1 LQKTRGDFMATL
13 IAIDPFNRIEGDLR
27 IEIEVEDNTVVSAKS
42 SGIMFRGF
50 ERIMTGRSP
59 MDALVITPRI
69 CGICSGSH
77 GVAAAK
83 ALAQAQSAEMPEN
96 AYYMKNL
103 ILGIEVV
110 MSHLS
115 HFYLLFAPDLPS
127 PRYKNLKVYDAVSQ
141 RFKAMSGSSVVL
153 ALNARQNAL
162 EIMGLV
168 GGKWPNSLAI
178 HPTGTTS
185 TMNLSTLTRTIGI
198 MKEFQDFLE
207 KRFLGC
213 PLSQWLDI
221 DSFDKLLKWQDK
233 NTNHA
238 SDMGLFLA
246 MCLEAGLDRIG
257 KGPNRYMSYGAYD
270 LPEGASWLP
279 SGYYEGRVHPFDQA
293 LVKEHIGS
301 SFFRDAV
308 EARHPLEGV
317 TAPLADKSG
326 AYSWAKAPRY
336 DGKTVEVGPL
346 ARMIIADDPLL
357 TDMMQQMDSSV
368 MTRMFAR
375 LREMCRL
382 SKEMS
387 GWLEKIKPSEP
398 FYAIPSSRFAASGIG
413 LTEAARGS
421 LGHWMKISSN
431 LIDNYQVVTPSAWNM
446 SPRDESGQPGPVEQ
460 ALIGTHVA
468 DTRDPVE
475 VNHIIRSF
483 DPCMSC
489 TVH

>member
-1 LQKTRGDFMATL
+1 MTTL

-27 IEIEVEDNTVVSAKS
+27 IELEIEDNTVHSAKS

-50 ERIMTGRSP
+50 ERIMPGRSP

-83 ALAQAQSAEMPEN
+83 ALAQAQGAEMPEN
-96 AYYMKNL
+96 GFYMKNL

-115 HFYLLFAPDLPS
+115 HFYLLFAPDLAS
-127 PRYKNLKVYDAVSQ
+127 PRYKNLSAYDSVNQ
-141 RFKAMSGSSVVL
+141 RFTAMSGSSVVL
-153 ALNARQNAL
+153 ALKARQSAL

-185 TMNLSTLTRTIGI
+185 TMNLSTLTRAIGI
-198 MKEFQDFLE
+198 LKEFHDFLD

-213 PLSQWLDI
+213 PLNEWLDI
-221 DSFDKLLKWQDK
+221 DSFDKLLKWQG
-233 NTNHA
+233 NSAHSV
-238 SDMGLFLA
+238 SDLGLFLT

-257 KGPNRYMSYGAYD
+257 KGTNRYMSYGAYD
-270 LPEGASWLP
+270 LPAGSSWLP
-279 SGYYEGRVHPFDQA
+279 AGYYDGRLQTFDQA
-293 LVKEHIGS
+293 LIKEHIGS

-317 TAPLADKSG
+317 TAPLADKTG

-336 DGKTVEVGPL
+336 NGKTVEVGPL

-357 TDMMQQMDSSV
+357 TDMIRQMDSSV

-382 SKEMS
+382 TKEMS
-387 GWLEKIKPSEP
+387 VWLEKINPVED
-398 FYAIPSSRFAASGIG
+398 FYALPSSRFAANGIG

-446 SPRDESGQPGPVEQ
+446 SPRDENGQPGPVEQ
-460 ALIGTHVA
+460 ALTGIHVA
-468 DTRDPVE
+468 DVNDPVE

>member
-1 LQKTRGDFMATL
+1 MATL
-13 IAIDPFNRIEGDLR
+13 ITIDPFNRIEGDLR

-50 ERIMTGRSP
+50 ERIMPGRSP

-127 PRYKNLKVYDAVSQ
+127 ARYKNLKIYETVNQ
-141 RFKAMSGSSVVL
+141 RFKAMSGTSVVS

-198 MKEFQDFLE
+198 MKEFQDFME

-213 PLSQWLDI
+213 SLNEWLDI
-221 DSFDKLLKWQDK
+221 DSFDKLLKYK
-233 NTNHA
+233 NVDSHQE
-238 SDMGLFLA
+238 SDLGLFLTV
-246 MCLEAGLDRIG
+246 CLEAGLDRIG
-257 KGPNRYMSYGAYD
+257 RGPNRYLSYGAYD
-270 LPEGASWLP
+270 LPEGITWLP
-279 SGYYEGRVHPFDQA
+279 SGYYEGRVQPFDQA

-336 DGKTVEVGPL
+336 AGKTVEVGPL
-346 ARMIIADDPLL
+346 ARMIISDDPLL

-382 SKEMS
+382 TKEMS

-398 FYAIPSSRFAASGIG
+398 FYATPSSRFSSNGIG

-431 LIDNYQVVTPSAWNM
+431 LIENYQVVTPSAWNM
-446 SPRDESGQPGPVEQ
+446 SPMDETGQPGPVEQ

-468 DTRDPVE
+468 DPEDPVE

>member
-1 LQKTRGDFMATL
+1 MATL

-127 PRYKNLKVYDAVSQ
+127 PRYKNLRVYDAVSQ

-238 SDMGLFLA
+238 SDMGVFLA

>member
-1 LQKTRGDFMATL
+1 MPTL

-27 IEIEVEDNTVVSAKS
+27 IEIEIEDNTVLSAKC

-50 ERIMTGRSP
+50 ERIMPGRSP

-83 ALAQAQSAEMPEN
+83 ALAQAQGAEMPEN
-96 AYYMKNL
+96 GFYMKNL

-115 HFYLLFAPDLPS
+115 HFYLLFAPDLAS
-127 PRYKNLKVYDAVSQ
+127 RRYKNLSAYDAVNQ
-141 RFKAMSGSSVVL
+141 RFTAMSGSSVVL
-153 ALNARQNAL
+153 ALKARQSAL

-185 TMNLSTLTRTIGI
+185 TMNLSTLTRAIGI
-198 MKEFQDFLE
+198 LKEFQDFME
-207 KRFLGC
+207 KRFLGS
-213 PLSQWLDI
+213 PVNEWLDI
-221 DSFDKLLKWQDK
+221 DSFDKLLQWQK
-233 NTNHA
+233 NGAHGD
-238 SDMGLFLA
+238 SDLGLFLKI
-246 MCLEAGLDRIG
+246 CLEAGLDRIG
-257 KGPNRYMSYGAYD
+257 KGPNRYISYGAYD
-270 LPEGASWLP
+270 LPDGSSWLP
-279 SGYYEGRVHPFDQA
+279 AGYFDGRVQSFDQT
-293 LVKEHIGS
+293 LIKEHIGA

-317 TAPLADKSG
+317 TTPLADKSG

-336 DGKTVEVGPL
+336 NGKTIEVGPL

-357 TDMMQQMDSSV
+357 TDMMRQMDSSV

-382 SKEMS
+382 TKEMS
-387 GWLEKIKPSEP
+387 RWLENIKPDED
-398 FYAIPSSRFAASGIG
+398 FYTIPSSRFTSNGIG

-431 LIDNYQVVTPSAWNM
+431 LIDNYQVLTPSAWNM
-446 SPRDESGQPGPVEQ
+446 SPRDENGQPGPVEQ
-460 ALIGTHVA
+460 ALAGIHVA
-468 DTRDPVE
+468 DANDPVE
-475 VNHIIRSF
+475 VNHIVRSF

>member
-1 LQKTRGDFMATL
+1 MATL

-27 IEIEVEDNTVVSAKS
+27 IEIEVEDNTVTSAKS

-50 ERIMTGRSP
+50 ERIMPGRSP

-83 ALAQAQSAEMPEN
+83 ALAQAQAAEMPEN

-115 HFYLLFAPDLPS
+115 HFYLLFAPDLTS
-127 PRYKNLKVYDAVSQ
+127 YRYRNLSIYEDLKQ
-141 RFKAMSGSSVVL
+141 RFTAMNGSSVLL
-153 ALNARQNAL
+153 ALKARQSAL

-185 TMNLSTLTRTIGI
+185 TMNLSTLTRAIGI
-198 MKEFQDFLE
+198 LKEFQDFLE
-207 KRFLGC
+207 KRFLGT

-221 DSFDKLLKWQDK
+221 DSFDKLLKWQEK
-233 NTNHA
+233 GKHNN
-238 SDMGLFLA
+238 SDISLFLT
-246 MCLEAGLDRIG
+246 MCLEAGFDRIG

-270 LPEGASWLP
+270 LPDGSTWLQ
-279 SGYYEGRVHPFDQA
+279 SGFFDSRLHPFDQA
-293 LVKEHIGS
+293 MIKEHIGS

-317 TAPLADKSG
+317 TVPLAEKSG

-336 DGKTVEVGPL
+336 KSKTVEVGPL

-357 TDMMQQMDSSV
+357 NDMVRQMDSSV

-382 SKEMS
+382 TKEMS
-387 GWLEKIKPSEP
+387 GWLEKINPAEP
-398 FYAIPSSRFAASGIG
+398 FYYTPSSRFSAAGIG
-413 LTEAARGS
+413 MTEAARGS
-421 LGHWMKISSN
+421 LGHWLKINSN
-431 LIDNYQVVTPSAWNM
+431 LIENYQVVTPSAWNM

-460 ALIGTHVA
+460 ALYGVQIA
-468 DTRDPVE
+468 DPKDPVE
-475 VNHIIRSF
+475 INHIIRSF

>member
-1 LQKTRGDFMATL
+1 MATL

-27 IEIEVEDNTVVSAKS
+27 IEIEVDDNAVTSAKS

-50 ERIMTGRSP
+50 ERIMPGRSP

-77 GVAAAK
+77 GVAASK

-115 HFYLLFAPDLPS
+115 HFYLLFAPDLTN
-127 PRYKNLKVYDAVSQ
+127 PRYKNLSVYEAVNQ
-141 RFKAMSGSSVVL
+141 RFRAMKGSSVVL
-153 ALNARQNAL
+153 ALKARQSAL

-198 MKEFQDFLE
+198 LREFQDFLE

-213 PLSQWLDI
+213 PLSEWLDI
-221 DSFDKLLKWQDK
+221 DSFDKLLKWQGEGAH
-233 NTNHA
+233 NG
-238 SDMGLFLA
+238 SDVVLFLE
-246 MCLEAGLDRIG
+246 MCLDAGFDRIG

-270 LPEGASWLP
+270 LPDGSTWLP
-279 SGYYEGRVHPFDQA
+279 SGFFETRLHPMDQT
-293 LVKEHIGS
+293 LIKEHIGS

-308 EARHPLEGV
+308 EARHPLDGV
-317 TAPLADKSG
+317 TAPLAEKSG

-346 ARMIIADDPLL
+346 ARMIIADEPLL
-357 TDMMQQMDSSV
+357 TDMMHQMNSSV

-382 SKEMS
+382 TKEMS
-387 GWLEKIKPSEP
+387 SWLEKINPDEP
-398 FYAIPSSRFAASGIG
+398 FYAGPSSRFSATGIG

-431 LIDNYQVVTPSAWNM
+431 LIENYQVVTPSAWNM

-460 ALIGTHVA
+460 ALTGVHVT
-468 DTRDPVE
+468 DPNDPVE

>member
-1 LQKTRGDFMATL
+1 MSKL
-13 IAIDPFNRIEGDLR
+13 ISIDPFNRIEGDLR
-27 IEIEVEDNTVVSAKS
+27 IELEVDANTVISAKS

-50 ERIMTGRSP
+50 ERIMPGRSP

-83 ALAQAQSAEMPEN
+83 CLAQAQGAEMPEN
-96 AYYMKNL
+96 AFYMKNL

-115 HFYLLFAPDLPS
+115 HYYLLFAPDLVN
-127 PRYKNLKVYDAVSQ
+127 PRYKNLSVHGAVNQ
-141 RFKAMSGSSVVL
+141 RFAAMSGSSVVL
-153 ALNARQNAL
+153 ALKARQSAL

-185 TMNLSTLTRTIGI
+185 TMNLSSLTRTIGI
-198 MKEFQDFLE
+198 LKEFQDFLE

-213 PLSQWLDI
+213 PLSEWLDI
-221 DSFDKLLKWQDK
+221 DSFDKLLQWHSNPQ
-233 NTNHA
+233 HGE
-238 SDMGLFLA
+238 SDLGLFLT

-270 LPEGASWLP
+270 LPDGSTWLP
-279 SGYYEGRVHPFDQA
+279 QGYFEGRTRTFDQS
-293 LVKEHIGS
+293 LIKEHIGA

-308 EARHPLEGV
+308 EARHPMDGV
-317 TAPLADKSG
+317 TSPLADKTG

-336 DGKTVEVGPL
+336 NGRTVEVGPL

-357 TDMMQQMDSSV
+357 TDMIRQMDSSV

-382 SKEMS
+382 TKEMS
-387 GWLEKIKPSEP
+387 NWLERINPNEP
-398 FYAIPSSRFAASGIG
+398 FYAVPSSRFTSHGIG
-413 LTEAARGS
+413 LTEAARGG

-431 LIDNYQVVTPSAWNM
+431 LIDSYQVVTPSAWNM

-460 ALIGTHVA
+460 ALAGVSVA
-468 DTRDPVE
+468 DINDPVE

>member
-1 LQKTRGDFMATL
+1 MAKL
-13 IAIDPFNRIEGDLR
+13 IAIDPFNRLEGDLR
-27 IEIEVEDNTVVSAKS
+27 IELEVDANKVISAKS

-50 ERIMTGRSP
+50 ERIMPGRSP
-59 MDALVITPRI
+59 SDALVITPRI

-83 ALAQAQSAEMPEN
+83 CLASAQGAEMPEN
-96 AYYMKNL
+96 GFHMKNL

-115 HFYLLFAPDLPS
+115 HYYLLFAPDLTS
-127 PRYKNLKVYDAVSQ
+127 QLYKKLSVYESVKQ
-141 RFKAMSGSSVVL
+141 RFTAMSGSSVVL
-153 ALNARQNAL
+153 ALKARQSAL

-185 TMNLSTLTRTIGI
+185 TLNLSSLTRGIGI
-198 MKEFQDFLE
+198 LNEFRDFLE
-207 KRFLGC
+207 KKFLGC
-213 PLSQWLDI
+213 SLNEWLDI
-221 DSFDKLLKWQDK
+221 DSFDKLLEWNSKPQ
-233 NTNHA
+233 HSE
-238 SDMGLFLA
+238 SDLGIFLT

-270 LPEGASWLP
+270 LPDGSTWLP
-279 SGYYEGRVHPFDQA
+279 KGFFEGRTQTFDQS
-293 LVKEHIGS
+293 LIKEHIGA
-301 SFFRDAV
+301 SFFRDAI
-308 EARHPLEGV
+308 EARHPLDGV
-317 TAPLADKSG
+317 TSPLADKTG

-346 ARMIIADDPLL
+346 ARMIIGGDPLL
-357 TDMMQQMDSSV
+357 TDMVRQMDSSV

-382 SKEMS
+382 TKEMS
-387 GWLEKIKPSEP
+387 SWLERINPDEP
-398 FYAIPSSRFAASGIG
+398 FYAVPSSRFTSNGIG

-446 SPRDESGQPGPVEQ
+446 SPKDENGQPGPVEQ
-460 ALIGTHVA
+460 ALIGA
-468 DTRDPVE
+468 NISDINDPVE

>member
-1 LQKTRGDFMATL
+1 MATL

-27 IEIEVEDNTVVSAKS
+27 VEIEVEDNTVIFAKS

-50 ERIMTGRSP
+50 ERIMSGRSP

-77 GVAAAK
+77 GVAASK
-83 ALAQAQSAEMPEN
+83 ALALAQSAEMPEN

-115 HFYLLFAPDLPS
+115 HFYLLFAPDLTS
-127 PRYKNLKVYDAVSQ
+127 QRYKGLSVYEKVNH
-141 RFKAMSGSSVVL
+141 RFTAMKGSSVVM
-153 ALNARQNAL
+153 ALNARQSAL

-198 MKEFQDFLE
+198 LKEFQDFLE
-207 KRFLGC
+207 KRFLNC
-213 PLSQWLDI
+213 SLSEWLDI
-221 DSFDKLLKWQDK
+221 DSFDKLLKWQEK
-233 NTNHA
+233 SGHNG
-238 SDMGLFLA
+238 SDMVLFLT
-246 MCLEAGLDRIG
+246 MCLEAGFDRIG

-270 LPEGASWLP
+270 LPDGSTWLP
-279 SGYYEGRVHPFDQA
+279 SGFFEKRLHTLDQA
-293 LVKEHIGS
+293 LIKEHIGAS
-301 SFFRDAV
+301 YFRDAV

-317 TAPLADKSG
+317 TAPLVDKSG

-336 DGKTVEVGPL
+336 EGKTVEVGPL

-357 TDMMQQMDSSV
+357 TDMIQQMDSSV

-382 SKEMS
+382 TKEMS
-387 GWLEKIKPSEP
+387 LWLEKINPAEP
-398 FYAIPSSRFAASGIG
+398 FYASPSSRFSATGIG

-431 LIDNYQVVTPSAWNM
+431 LIENYQVVTPSAWNM
-446 SPRDESGQPGPVEQ
+446 SPRDERGQPGPVEQ
-460 ALIGTHVA
+460 ALTGTHVA
-468 DTRDPVE
+468 DTKDPVE

>member
-1 LQKTRGDFMATL
+1 MATL

-27 IEIEVEDNTVVSAKS
+27 IEIEVEENTVTAAKS

-50 ERIMTGRSP
+50 ERIMPGRSP

-83 ALAQAQSAEMPEN
+83 ALAKAQSVEMPEN
-96 AYYMKNL
+96 GYYMKNL

-115 HFYLLFAPDLPS
+115 HFYFLFAPDLAS
-127 PRYKNLKVYDAVSQ
+127 PRYKNLSVYEAVNS
-141 RFKAMSGSSVVL
+141 RFTAMSGSSVVL
-153 ALNARQNAL
+153 ALGARQSAL

-185 TMNLSTLTRTIGI
+185 TMNLSTLTRAIGI
-198 MKEFQDFLE
+198 LKEFQDFLE
-207 KRFLGC
+207 KRFLSCRLGE
-213 PLSQWLDI
+213 WLDI
-221 DSFDKLLKWQDK
+221 DSFDKLLKWQGSG
-233 NTNHA
+233 THSE
-238 SDMGLFLA
+238 SDLGLFLNI
-246 MCLEAGLDRIG
+246 CLEAGLDRIG
-257 KGPNRYMSYGAYD
+257 MGPNRYMSYGAYD
-270 LPEGASWLP
+270 LPDGTTWLP
-279 SGYYEGRVHPFDQA
+279 SGYFEGRVLPFDQA
-293 LVKEHIGS
+293 LIKEHIGS
-301 SFFRDAV
+301 SYFRDAV

-336 DGKTVEVGPL
+336 DGRTVEVGPL

-382 SKEMS
+382 TKEMS
-387 GWLEKIKPSEP
+387 AWLEKINPAEP
-398 FYAIPSSRFAASGIG
+398 FYAIPSSRFNANGIG

-421 LGHWMKISSN
+421 LGHWMKISSS

-460 ALIGTHVA
+460 ALAGIHVA
-468 DTRDPVE
+468 DANDPVE
-475 VNHIIRSF
+475 VNHVIRSF

>member
-1 LQKTRGDFMATL
+1 MATL

-127 PRYKNLKVYDAVSQ
+127 PRYKNLRVYDAVSQ

>member
-1 LQKTRGDFMATL
+1 MVSL

-27 IEIEVEDNTVVSAKS
+27 IEIEVDANTVVSAKS

-83 ALAQAQSAEMPEN
+83 ALAQAQDAEMPPN
-96 AYYMKNL
+96 GFYMKNL

-115 HFYLLFAPDLPS
+115 HFYLLFAPDLAS
-127 PRYKNLKVYDAVSQ
+127 PCYQKISVYEAVKERFAAMGGTSVKVALK
-141 RFKAMSGSSVVL
+141 
-153 ALNARQNAL
+153 ARQSAL

-185 TMNLSTLTRTIGI
+185 TMNLSSMTRAIGI
-198 MKEFQDFLE
+198 LNEFHDFLE

-213 PLSQWLDI
+213 SLSEWLDM
-221 DSFDKLLKWQDK
+221 DSLDKLLKWH
-233 NTNHA
+233 NESRHNG
-238 SDMGLFLA
+238 SDVGLFMT

-270 LPEGASWLP
+270 LPDGSTWLP
-279 SGYYEGRVHPFDQA
+279 AGYYDGRNQTFNQA
-293 LVKEHIGS
+293 LIKEHIGS

-308 EARHPLEGV
+308 EARHPLDGV
-317 TAPLADKSG
+317 TSPLADKTG

-336 DGKTVEVGPL
+336 NGKTVEVGPL
-346 ARMIIADDPLL
+346 ARMIISGDPLL
-357 TDMMQQMDSSV
+357 TDMIGQMDSSV

-382 SKEMS
+382 TKEMS
-387 GWLEKIKPSEP
+387 GWLEKINPDEP
-398 FYAIPSSRFAASGIG
+398 FNGIPSSRFNASGIG

-431 LIDNYQVVTPSAWNM
+431 LIDNYQVVTPSAWNL
-446 SPRDESGQPGPVEQ
+446 SPRDEDGQPGPVEQ
-460 ALIGTHVA
+460 ALTGITVA
-468 DTRDPVE
+468 DTNDPVE
-475 VNHIIRSF
+475 LNHIIRSF

>member
-1 LQKTRGDFMATL
+1 MTTL

-27 IEIEVEDNTVVSAKS
+27 VEIEVESNSVVSAKS

-50 ERIMTGRSP
+50 ERIMPGRSP

-83 ALAQAQSAEMPEN
+83 SLAQAQGAEMPEN
-96 AYYMKNL
+96 GYHMKNL

-115 HFYLLFAPDLPS
+115 HFYLLFAPDLAN
-127 PRYKNLKVYDAVSQ
+127 PRYKDLDISNTLNE
-141 RFKAMSGSSVVL
+141 RFTAMSGSSVVL
-153 ALNARQNAL
+153 ALKARQSAL

-198 MKEFQDFLE
+198 LKEFLDFLE
-207 KRFLGC
+207 RRFLGC
-213 PLSQWLDI
+213 PLTEWLDI
-221 DSFDKLLKWQDK
+221 DSFDKLLKWHKDNAHK
-233 NTNHA
+233 E
-238 SDMGLFLA
+238 SDIGLFLTL
-246 MCLEAGLDRIG
+246 CLEAGLDRIG

-270 LPEGASWLP
+270 LPDGTTWLP
-279 SGYYEGRVHPFDQA
+279 SGIYDGRLQTFDQA
-293 LVKEHIGS
+293 LVKEHIGA

-308 EARHPLEGV
+308 EARHPLDGV
-317 TAPLADKSG
+317 TSPLAEKSG

-357 TDMMQQMDSSV
+357 TDMMRQMDSSV

-382 SKEMS
+382 TKEMS
-387 GWLEKIKPSEP
+387 VWLEKIKPAEP
-398 FYAIPSSRFAASGIG
+398 FYAQPSSRFTANGIG

-431 LIDNYQVVTPSAWNM
+431 LIENYQVVTPSAWNM
-446 SPRDESGQPGPVEQ
+446 SPRDENGQPGPVEQ
-460 ALIGTHVA
+460 ALTGIHVSDA
-468 DTRDPVE
+468 SDPVE

>member
-1 LQKTRGDFMATL
+1 MATL

-27 IEIEVEDNTVVSAKS
+27 IEIEVEDNTVISAKS

-50 ERIMTGRSP
+50 ERIMPGRSP

-127 PRYKNLKVYDAVSQ
+127 ARYKNLSVYETVNK
-141 RFKAMSGSSVVL
+141 RFKAMNGSSVIS
-153 ALNARQNAL
+153 ALSARQNAL

-178 HPTGTTS
+178 HPSGTTS

-207 KRFLGC
+207 KIFLGC
-213 PLSQWLDI
+213 SLNEWLDI
-221 DSFDKLLKWQDK
+221 DSLDKLLKWK
-233 NTNHA
+233 GVNAHHE
-238 SDMGLFLA
+238 SDLGLFLT

-257 KGPNRYMSYGAYD
+257 KGPKRYMSYGAYD
-270 LPEGASWLP
+270 LPEGITWLP
-279 SGYYEGRVHPFDQA
+279 SGYYEGRVQPFDQA

-301 SFFRDAV
+301 SFFRDAI

-336 DGKTVEVGPL
+336 EGKTVEVGPL

-357 TDMMQQMDSSV
+357 TDMMQQIDSSV

-382 SKEMS
+382 TKEMS
-387 GWLEKIKPSEP
+387 GWLEKIKPTEP
-398 FYAIPSSRFAASGIG
+398 FYATPSSRFSSNGIG

-431 LIDNYQVVTPSAWNM
+431 LIENYQVVTPSAWNM

-460 ALIGTHVA
+460 ALIGTNVA
-468 DTRDPVE
+468 DPGDPVE

>member
-1 LQKTRGDFMATL
+1 MATL
-13 IAIDPFNRIEGDLR
+13 ITIDPFNRIEGDLR

-50 ERIMTGRSP
+50 ERIMPGRSP

-127 PRYKNLKVYDAVSQ
+127 TRYKNLGIYETVNQ
-141 RFKAMSGSSVVL
+141 RFKAMSGTSVVS

-185 TMNLSTLTRTIGI
+185 TMNLSSLTRTIGI
-198 MKEFQDFLE
+198 MKEFQDFME

-213 PLSQWLDI
+213 TLNEWLDI
-221 DSFDKLLKWQDK
+221 DSFDKLLKWKDITAHQE
-233 NTNHA
+233 
-238 SDMGLFLA
+238 SDMGLFLTV
-246 MCLEAGLDRIG
+246 CLEAGLDRIG

-270 LPEGASWLP
+270 LPEGIPWLP
-279 SGYYEGRVHPFDQA
+279 SGYYEGRVQPFDQA

-317 TAPLADKSG
+317 TAPLAEKSG

-336 DGKTVEVGPL
+336 NGKTVEVGPL
-346 ARMIIADDPLL
+346 ARMIIADDPVLI
-357 TDMMQQMDSSV
+357 DMMQQVDSSV

-382 SKEMS
+382 TKEMS
-387 GWLEKIKPSEP
+387 GWLEKIKPTEP
-398 FYAIPSSRFAASGIG
+398 FYAIPSSRFSPTGIG

-431 LIDNYQVVTPSAWNM
+431 LIENYQVVTPSAWNM
-446 SPRDESGQPGPVEQ
+446 SPMDENGQPGPVEQ
-460 ALIGTHVA
+460 ALIGTHVT
-468 DTRDPVE
+468 DPGDPVE

>member
-1 LQKTRGDFMATL
+1 MAKL
-13 IAIDPFNRIEGDLR
+13 IAIDPFNRLEGDLR
-27 IEIEVEDNTVVSAKS
+27 VEIEVDANTVVSAKS

-50 ERIMTGRSP
+50 ERIMPGRAP

-83 ALAQAQSAEMPEN
+83 ALAQAQDADMPEN
-96 AYYMKNL
+96 GFHMKNL

-115 HFYLLFAPDLPS
+115 HFYLLFAPDLAS
-127 PRYKNLKVYDAVSQ
+127 PRYKKLSVYDSVDE
-141 RFKAMSGSSVVL
+141 RFTAMKGSSVVL
-153 ALNARQNAL
+153 ALKARQSAL

-185 TMNLSTLTRTIGI
+185 TMNLSSLTRTIGI
-198 MKEFQDFLE
+198 LKEFMDFLE

-213 PLSQWLDI
+213 SLSEWLDI
-221 DSFDKLLKWQDK
+221 DNFDKLLKWHNPSK
-233 NTNHA
+233 HNG
-238 SDMGLFLA
+238 SDLGLFLT

-270 LPEGASWLP
+270 LPNGTTWLP
-279 SGYYEGRVHPFDQA
+279 SGYFDGRVQQFDQS
-293 LVKEHIGS
+293 LIKEHIGT

-308 EARHPLEGV
+308 EARHPLDGV
-317 TAPLADKSG
+317 TSPLADKTG

-336 DGKTVEVGPL
+336 DNKTVEVGPL
-346 ARMIIADDPLL
+346 ARMIIAGDPLM
-357 TDMMQQMDSSV
+357 TDMIEQIDSSV

-382 SKEMS
+382 TSEMS
-387 GWLEKIKPSEP
+387 SWLEKINPDEP
-398 FYAIPSSRFAASGIG
+398 FYAIPSSRFTTNGIG

-421 LGHWMKISSN
+421 LGHWMKITSN
-431 LIDNYQVVTPSAWNM
+431 LIENYQVVTPSAWNM
-446 SPRDESGQPGPVEQ
+446 SPRDENGQPGPVEQ
-460 ALIGTHVA
+460 ALTGTNVA
-468 DTRDPVE
+468 DMNDPVE

>member
-1 LQKTRGDFMATL
+1 MATL

-27 IEIEVEDNTVVSAKS
+27 IEIEVEDNAVISAKS

-50 ERIMTGRSP
+50 ERIMAGRSP

-83 ALAQAQSAEMPEN
+83 ALAQAQGAEMPEN
-96 AYYMKNL
+96 GFYMKNL

-115 HFYLLFAPDLPS
+115 HFYLLFAPDLTS
-127 PRYKNLKVYDAVSQ
+127 PRYKDIGVSQ
-141 RFKAMSGSSVVL
+141 AVNQRFTAMRGSSVVL
-153 ALNARQNAL
+153 ALKARQSAL

-185 TMNLSTLTRTIGI
+185 TMNLSTLTRAIGI
-198 MKEFQDFLE
+198 LKEFHDFLE

-213 PLSQWLDI
+213 PLSQWLDV
-221 DSFDKLLKWQDK
+221 DSFDKLLKWQENDAH
-233 NTNHA
+233 NE
-238 SDMGLFLA
+238 SDMGLFLT

-270 LPEGASWLP
+270 LPNGSTWLP
-279 SGYYEGRVHPFDQA
+279 AGYFDNRVQLFDQT
-293 LVKEHIGS
+293 LIKEHIGS
-301 SFFRDAV
+301 SYFRDAV

-336 DGKTVEVGPL
+336 DGNTVEVGPL
-346 ARMIIADDPLL
+346 ARMIIANDPLL
-357 TDMMQQMDSSV
+357 TDMMHQINSSV
-368 MTRMFAR
+368 MTRMLAR

-382 SKEMS
+382 TKEMS
-387 GWLEKIKPSEP
+387 VWLEKINPAEP
-398 FYAIPSSRFAASGIG
+398 FYALPSSRFTANGIG

-446 SPRDESGQPGPVEQ
+446 SPRDENGQPGPVEQ
-460 ALIGTHVA
+460 SLTGTHVA
-468 DTRDPVE
+468 DSSDPVE

>member
-1 LQKTRGDFMATL
+1 MATL

-50 ERIMTGRSP
+50 ERIMPGRSP
-59 MDALVITPRI
+59 LDALVITPRI

-83 ALAQAQSAEMPEN
+83 ALSQAQGAEMPEN
-96 AYYMKNL
+96 GFYMKNL

-115 HFYLLFAPDLPS
+115 HFYLLFAPDLTS
-127 PRYKNLKVYDAVSQ
+127 HRYKNLSAYETVNQ
-141 RFKAMSGSSVVL
+141 RFTAMRGTSVVL
-153 ALNARQNAL
+153 ALKARQSAL

-185 TMNLSTLTRTIGI
+185 TMNLSTLTRAIGI
-198 MKEFQDFLE
+198 LKEFQDFLE

-213 PLSQWLDI
+213 PLSEWLDI
-221 DSFDKLLKWQDK
+221 DSFDKLAKWQGDAF
-233 NTNHA
+233 HSE
-238 SDMGLFLA
+238 SDLGLFLT

-257 KGPNRYMSYGAYD
+257 KGVNRYLSYGAYD
-270 LPEGASWLP
+270 LPDGATWLP
-279 SGYYEGRVHPFDQA
+279 GGYFDGRVQPFEQA
-293 LVKEHIGS
+293 RIKEHIGA

-357 TDMMQQMDSSV
+357 TDMMGQMDSSV

-382 SKEMS
+382 TQEMS
-387 GWLEKIKPSEP
+387 VWLEKINPSEP
-398 FYAIPSSRFAASGIG
+398 FYAIPSSRFTSNGIG

-431 LIDNYQVVTPSAWNM
+431 LIENYQVVTPSAWNM
-446 SPRDESGQPGPVEQ
+446 SPRDETGQPGPVEQ
-460 ALIGTHVA
+460 ALTNIHVV
-468 DTRDPVE
+468 DTNDPVE
-475 VNHIIRSF
+475 VNHVIRSF

>member
-1 LQKTRGDFMATL
+1 MATL

-27 IEIEVEDNTVVSAKS
+27 IEIEVEDNTVHSAKC

-50 ERIMTGRSP
+50 ERIMPGRSP

-83 ALAQAQSAEMPEN
+83 ALALAQGAEMPEN
-96 AYYMKNL
+96 GFYMKNL

-115 HFYLLFAPDLPS
+115 HFYLLFAPDLTNQ
-127 PRYKNLKVYDAVSQ
+127 RYKNVSVYDSVNQ
-141 RFKAMSGSSVVL
+141 RFTAMSGSSVVL
-153 ALNARQNAL
+153 ALKARQSTL

-185 TMNLSTLTRTIGI
+185 TMNISTLTRALGI
-198 MKEFQDFLE
+198 LKEFQDFLE

-213 PLSQWLDI
+213 PVNEWLDI
-221 DSFDKLLKWQDK
+221 DSFDKLLKWQR
-233 NTNHA
+233 NGAH
-238 SDMGLFLA
+238 SDSDLGLFLT

-270 LPEGASWLP
+270 LPDGSSWLP
-279 SGYYEGRVHPFDQA
+279 AGYCDGRVQPFDQA
-293 LVKEHIGS
+293 LIKEHIGS

-317 TAPLADKSG
+317 TTPLADKSG

-357 TDMMQQMDSSV
+357 TDMMRLMDSSV

-382 SKEMS
+382 TKEMS
-387 GWLEKIKPSEP
+387 RWLENIKPAED
-398 FYAIPSSRFAASGIG
+398 FYAIPSSRFTSNGIG

-446 SPRDESGQPGPVEQ
+446 SPRDENGQPGPVEQ
-460 ALIGTHVA
+460 ALAGTHVA
-468 DTRDPVE
+468 DTNDPVE

>member
-1 LQKTRGDFMATL
+1 MAKL

-27 IEIEVEDNTVVSAKS
+27 IEIEVDANTVTSAKS

-50 ERIMTGRSP
+50 ERIMDGRSP

-83 ALAQAQSAEMPEN
+83 ALAQAQDAEMPEN
-96 AYYMKNL
+96 GFYMKNL

-115 HFYLLFAPDLPS
+115 HFYLLFAPDLAS
-127 PRYKNLKVYDAVSQ
+127 PRYEKISVYESVNK
-141 RFKAMSGSSVVL
+141 RFAAMSGSSVEL
-153 ALNARQNAL
+153 ALKARQSAL

-178 HPTGTTS
+178 QPTGTTS
-185 TMNLSTLTRTIGI
+185 TMNLSTLTRAIGI
-198 MKEFQDFLE
+198 LKEFQDFLE

-213 PLSQWLDI
+213 PLSEWLDI
-221 DSFDKLLKWQDK
+221 DGFDKLLQWQEK
-233 NTNHA
+233 GSHNE
-238 SDMGLFLA
+238 SDLGLFLT
-246 MCLEAGLDRIG
+246 MCLESGLDRIG
-257 KGPNRYMSYGAYD
+257 RGPNRYMSYGAYD
-270 LPEGASWLP
+270 LPDGSTWLP
-279 SGYYEGRVHPFDQA
+279 SGYFDGRLQVFDQTHIE
-293 LVKEHIGS
+293 EHIGT

-308 EARHPLEGV
+308 EARHPLDGV
-317 TAPLADKSG
+317 TVPLAEKSG

-336 DGKTVEVGPL
+336 EGKTVEVGPL

-357 TDMMQQMDSSV
+357 TDMMRQMDSSV

-382 SKEMS
+382 TKAMA
-387 GWLEKIKPSEP
+387 GWLEKINPSEP
-398 FYAIPSSRFAASGIG
+398 FYDLPSSRFISNGIG

-446 SPRDESGQPGPVEQ
+446 SPRDENGQPGPVEQ
-460 ALIGTHVA
+460 ALTGIHVA
-468 DTRDPVE
+468 DPNDPVE

>member
-1 LQKTRGDFMATL
+1 MATL

-27 IEIEVEDNTVVSAKS
+27 IEIEVEDNTVHSAKC

-50 ERIMTGRSP
+50 ERIMPGRAP

-83 ALAQAQSAEMPEN
+83 ALAQAQGAEMPEN
-96 AYYMKNL
+96 GFYMKNL

-115 HFYLLFAPDLPS
+115 HFYLLFAPDLANQ
-127 PRYKNLKVYDAVSQ
+127 RYRNLNVYDTVSQ
-141 RFKAMSGSSVVL
+141 RFTAMRGSSVVL
-153 ALNARQNAL
+153 ALKARQSAL

-185 TMNLSTLTRTIGI
+185 TMNLSTLTRAIGI
-198 MKEFQDFLE
+198 LKEFLDFLE
-207 KRFLGC
+207 RRFLGC
-213 PLSQWLDI
+213 PLSAWLDI
-221 DSFDKLLKWQDK
+221 DSFDKLIKWQE
-233 NTNHA
+233 NGAH
-238 SDMGLFLA
+238 SDSDAGLFLA

-257 KGPNRYMSYGAYD
+257 RGPNRYISYGAYD
-270 LPEGASWLP
+270 LPDGSTWLP
-279 SGYYEGRVHPFDQA
+279 DGYFDGRVQPFDQA
-293 LVKEHIGS
+293 LIREHIGS

-317 TAPLADKSG
+317 TTPLADKSG

-336 DGKTVEVGPL
+336 DGKTIEVGPL

-357 TDMMQQMDSSV
+357 TDMMRQMDSSV

-382 SKEMS
+382 TKEMS
-387 GWLEKIKPSEP
+387 GWLEKINPAEP
-398 FYAIPSSRFAASGIG
+398 FYAIPSSRFTSNGIG

-431 LIDNYQVVTPSAWNM
+431 LIDSYQVVTPSAWNL
-446 SPRDESGQPGPVEQ
+446 SPRDENGQPGPVEQ
-460 ALIGTHVA
+460 ALTGVHVA
-468 DTRDPVE
+468 DVNDPVE

>member
-1 LQKTRGDFMATL
+1 MATL

-27 IEIEVEDNTVVSAKS
+27 IEIEVEDNTVLSAKC

-50 ERIMTGRSP
+50 ERIMSGRSP

-83 ALAQAQSAEMPEN
+83 ALAQAQGAEMPDN
-96 AYYMKNL
+96 GFYMKNL

-115 HFYLLFAPDLPS
+115 HFYLLFAPDLAH
-127 PRYKNLKVYDAVSQ
+127 PRYKNVHVFEAVHQ
-141 RFKAMSGSSVVL
+141 RFTGMSGSSVKL
-153 ALNARQNAL
+153 ALKARQSAL

-198 MKEFQDFLE
+198 LKEFQDFLE

-213 PLSQWLDI
+213 SLNEWLDI
-221 DSFDKLLKWQDK
+221 DSVDKLLQWQKDAA
-233 NTNHA
+233 HSE
-238 SDMGLFLA
+238 SDLGLFLTLS
-246 MCLEAGLDRIG
+246 LEAGFDRIG
-257 KGPNRYMSYGAYD
+257 KGPDRYMSYGAYD
-270 LPEGASWLP
+270 LPNGSTWLP
-279 SGYYEGRVHPFDQA
+279 AGYYAGRTFPFDQT
-293 LVKEHIGS
+293 LIKEHIGS

-317 TAPLADKSG
+317 TVPLADKSG

-357 TDMMQQMDSSV
+357 TDMLHQVDSSV

-382 SKEMS
+382 TKEMS
-387 GWLEKIKPSEP
+387 GWLEKINPAEP
-398 FYAIPSSRFAASGIG
+398 FYAIPSSRFTTNGIG

-446 SPRDESGQPGPVEQ
+446 SPRDENGQPGPVEQ
-460 ALIGTHVA
+460 ALAGTHVV
-468 DTRDPVE
+468 DPNDPVE
-475 VNHIIRSF
+475 VNHVIRSF

>member
-1 LQKTRGDFMATL
+1 MATL

-27 IEIEVEDNTVVSAKS
+27 IEIEVEDNTVHSAKS
-42 SGIMFRGF
+42 SGLMFRGF
-50 ERIMTGRSP
+50 ERIMPGRSP

-83 ALAQAQSAEMPEN
+83 ALAQAQGAEMPEN
-96 AYYMKNL
+96 GFYMKNL

-115 HFYLLFAPDLPS
+115 HFYLLFAPDLAS
-127 PRYKNLKVYDAVSQ
+127 PRYKNLSVYDSVNQ
-141 RFKAMSGSSVVL
+141 RFTAMSGSSVVL
-153 ALNARQNAL
+153 ALKARQSAL

-185 TMNLSTLTRTIGI
+185 TMNLSTLTRAIGI
-198 MKEFQDFLE
+198 LKEFHDFLD

-213 PLSQWLDI
+213 PLNEWLDI
-221 DSFDKLLKWQDK
+221 DSFDKLLKWQG
-233 NTNHA
+233 NAAH
-238 SDMGLFLA
+238 SDSDLGLFLT

-257 KGPNRYMSYGAYD
+257 KGTNRYMSYGAYD
-270 LPEGASWLP
+270 LPAGSSWLP
-279 SGYYEGRVHPFDQA
+279 AGYYDGRLQTFDQA
-293 LVKEHIGS
+293 LIKEHIGS

-317 TAPLADKSG
+317 TAPLADKTG

-357 TDMMQQMDSSV
+357 TDMIRQMDSSV

-382 SKEMS
+382 TKEMS
-387 GWLEKIKPSEP
+387 VWLEKINPVED
-398 FYAIPSSRFAASGIG
+398 FYALPSSRFAANGIG

-446 SPRDESGQPGPVEQ
+446 SPRDENGQPGPVEQ
-460 ALIGTHVA
+460 ALTGIHVA
-468 DTRDPVE
+468 DVNDPVE

>member
-1 LQKTRGDFMATL
+1 
-13 IAIDPFNRIEGDLR
+13 
-27 IEIEVEDNTVVSAKS
+27 
-42 SGIMFRGF
+42 
-50 ERIMTGRSP
+50 
-59 MDALVITPRI
+59 
-69 CGICSGSH
+69 
-77 GVAAAK
+77 
-83 ALAQAQSAEMPEN
+83 
-96 AYYMKNL
+96 
-103 ILGIEVV
+103 
-110 MSHLS
+110 
-115 HFYLLFAPDLPS
+115 
-127 PRYKNLKVYDAVSQ
+127 
-141 RFKAMSGSSVVL
+141 
-153 ALNARQNAL
+153 
-162 EIMGLV
+162 
-168 GGKWPNSLAI
+168 
-178 HPTGTTS
+178 
-185 TMNLSTLTRTIGI
+185 MNLSTLTRAIGI
-198 MKEFQDFLE
+198 LKEFQDFLE

-213 PLSQWLDI
+213 SLSEWLDI
-221 DSFDKLLKWQDK
+221 DSFDKLLIWQK
-233 NTNHA
+233 NRTHGD
-238 SDMGLFLA
+238 SDLGLFLA
-246 MCLEAGLDRIG
+246 MCLEAGFDRIG

-270 LPEGASWLP
+270 LPDGSTWLP
-279 SGYYEGRVHPFDQA
+279 SGYFDGRVHSFDQT
-293 LVKEHIGS
+293 LIKEHIGS

-317 TAPLADKSG
+317 TSPLADKSG

-357 TDMMQQMDSSV
+357 TDMMMQMDSSV

-382 SKEMS
+382 TMEMS
-387 GWLEKIKPSEP
+387 GWLEKINPAEP
-398 FYAIPSSRFAASGIG
+398 FYGIPSSRFLANGIG

-460 ALIGTHVA
+460 ALTGISIA
-468 DTRDPVE
+468 DENDPVE

>member
-1 LQKTRGDFMATL
+1 MPTL

-27 IEIEVEDNTVVSAKS
+27 IEIEVEDNTVHSAKS

-50 ERIMTGRSP
+50 ERIMSGRAP

-83 ALAQAQSAEMPEN
+83 ALAQAQGAEMPDN
-96 AYYMKNL
+96 GFYMKNL

-115 HFYLLFAPDLPS
+115 HFYLLFAPDLTNQ
-127 PRYKNLKVYDAVSQ
+127 RYKNLRGYDTVNQ
-141 RFKAMSGSSVVL
+141 RFTAMSGSSVVL
-153 ALNARQNAL
+153 ALRARQSAL

-185 TMNLSTLTRTIGI
+185 TMNLSSLTRAIGI
-198 MKEFQDFLE
+198 LKEFQDFME

-213 PLSQWLDI
+213 SLSEWLDI
-221 DSFDKLLKWQDK
+221 DSFDKLLNWQK
-233 NTNHA
+233 NGAH
-238 SDMGLFLA
+238 SDSDLGLFLA
-246 MCLEAGLDRIG
+246 MSLDAGLDRIG
-257 KGPNRYMSYGAYD
+257 KGPNRFLSYGAYD
-270 LPEGASWLP
+270 LPDASTWLP
-279 SGYYEGRVHPFDQA
+279 SGYFDDRMHPFDQT
-293 LVKEHIGS
+293 LIKEHIGS

-308 EARHPLEGV
+308 EARHPLDGV
-317 TAPLADKSG
+317 TTPLADKSG

-357 TDMMQQMDSSV
+357 TDMVRQMDSSV

-375 LREMCRL
+375 LREMCRITN
-382 SKEMS
+382 EMS
-387 GWLEKIKPSEP
+387 GWLEKINPAEP
-398 FYAIPSSRFAASGIG
+398 FYDIPSSRFTSNGIG

-431 LIDNYQVVTPSAWNM
+431 LIENYQVVTPSAWNM

-460 ALIGTHVA
+460 ALTGVHVA
-468 DTRDPVE
+468 DPNDPVE

>member
-1 LQKTRGDFMATL
+1 MATL

-27 IEIEVEDNTVVSAKS
+27 IEIEVEDNTVISAKS

-50 ERIMTGRSP
+50 ERIMPGRSP

-127 PRYKNLKVYDAVSQ
+127 ARYKNLSVYETVNK
-141 RFKAMSGSSVVL
+141 RFKAMNGSSVIS
-153 ALNARQNAL
+153 ALSARQNAL

-178 HPTGTTS
+178 HPSGTTS

-207 KRFLGC
+207 KIFLGC
-213 PLSQWLDI
+213 SLNEWLDI
-221 DSFDKLLKWQDK
+221 DSLDKLLKWK
-233 NTNHA
+233 GVNAHHE
-238 SDMGLFLA
+238 SDLGLFLT

-257 KGPNRYMSYGAYD
+257 KGPKRYMSYGAYD
-270 LPEGASWLP
+270 LPEGITWLP
-279 SGYYEGRVHPFDQA
+279 SGYYEGRVQPFDQA

-336 DGKTVEVGPL
+336 EGKTVEVGPL

-357 TDMMQQMDSSV
+357 TDMMQQIDSSV

-382 SKEMS
+382 TKEMS
-387 GWLEKIKPSEP
+387 GWLEKIKPTEP
-398 FYAIPSSRFAASGIG
+398 FYATPSSRFSSNGIG

-431 LIDNYQVVTPSAWNM
+431 LIENYQVVTPSAWNM

-460 ALIGTHVA
+460 ALIGTNVA
-468 DTRDPVE
+468 DPGDPVE

>member
-1 LQKTRGDFMATL
+1 MAKL

-27 IEIEVEDNTVVSAKS
+27 IEIEVDANTVVSAKS

-50 ERIMTGRSP
+50 ERIMAGRSP

-83 ALAQAQSAEMPEN
+83 ALAQAQEAEMPAN
-96 AYYMKNL
+96 GYYMKNL

-115 HFYLLFAPDLPS
+115 HFYLLFAPDLTS
-127 PRYKNLKVYDAVSQ
+127 SRYKKLTVFETVQ
-141 RFKAMSGSSVVL
+141 ERFAAMKGSSIML
-153 ALNARQNAL
+153 ALKARQSAL

-185 TMNLSTLTRTIGI
+185 TMNLSSLTRTIGI
-198 MKEFQDFLE
+198 LNEFQDFLA

-213 PLSQWLDI
+213 PLSEWLDI
-221 DSFDKLLKWQDK
+221 DNVDKLFKWHEKPQ
-233 NTNHA
+233 NRE
-238 SDMGLFLA
+238 SDLGLFLT
-246 MCLEAGLDRIG
+246 MCLETGLDRIG

-270 LPEGASWLP
+270 LPDGSTWLP
-279 SGYYEGRVHPFDQA
+279 PGYFDGRKQQFNQA
-293 LVKEHIGS
+293 LIKEHIGS

-308 EARHPLEGV
+308 EARHPLDGV
-317 TAPLADKSG
+317 TSPLADKKG

-346 ARMIIADDPLL
+346 ARMIIGGDPLL
-357 TDMMQQMDSSV
+357 TDMIGQMDSSV

-382 SKEMS
+382 TKEMS
-387 GWLEKIKPSEP
+387 SWLEKIKPRDP
-398 FYAIPSSRFAASGIG
+398 FYATPSSRFTANGIG

-431 LIDNYQVVTPSAWNM
+431 IIENYQVVTPSAWNM
-446 SPRDESGQPGPVEQ
+446 SPRDEDGQPGPVEQ
-460 ALIGTHVA
+460 ALAGVHVA
-468 DTRDPVE
+468 DPDEPVE